1 MRIVILGKGVMLANL
16 IRGCLISG
24 ADIAGVFRY
33 ENLFFNKFQMLLHDF
48 FKASPE
54 LTLIKKHKLHDIKL
68 KSANSEEFKRE
79 LLKLNVDI
87 MLVGT
92 WAEKLNPEVFNM
104 PKIASI
110 NVHPSLL
117 PKYRGP
123 NPYLQTIWNGETY
136 SGVTFHIITDKLDA
150 GPILIQQKIEIL
162 DGDTGKELRNRTVFN
177 ARLLCAEVIERLENG
192 YTETTE
198 QLEPLATYFKDVKP
212 EDMTLNFESETS
224 EEIIRHIRA
233 FYPFRPT
240 YIQDGNR
247 FWIANPYKV
256 TVTDRTGMPGAII
269 ERGIKSLT
277 IVCKDNIAIELSD
290 LKKYNKFLNPT

>member
-1 MRIVILGKGVMLANL
+1 MKVIILGKGEMLTNL

-24 ADIAGVFRY
+24 AEIVGVFRY
-33 ENLFFNKFQMLLHDF
+33 ENLFLNKLQLFLHDF
-48 FKASPE
+48 FKPSPE
-54 LTLIKKHKLHDIKL
+54 LTLIKKHKLSDIKL
-68 KSANSEEFKRE
+68 KSANTQAFKDII
-79 LLKLNVDI
+79 LKTNADI
-87 MLVGT
+87 IIVGT
-92 WAEKLNPEVFNM
+92 WAEKINSDIFNM

-162 DGDTGKELRNRTVFN
+162 EGDTGKELKNRTVFN

-198 QLEPLATYFKDVKP
+198 QLESHASYYKDVNP
-212 EDMTLNFESETS
+212 QDMTLNFEKETS
-224 EEIIRHIRA
+224 DEIIRHIRA

-240 YIQDGNR
+240 YIQDSNK
-247 FWIANPYKV
+247 FWITNPYKL
-256 TVTDRTGMPGAII
+256 TITDISAPAGEIVKRS
-269 ERGIKSLT
+269 KNSLT
-277 IVCKDNIAIELSD
+277 IACKDNKAVEFSG
-290 LKKYNKFLNPT
+290 LKKYNKFFK